1 MPSLHGFRRG
11 LLPLWGGTFI
21 PTSASLL
28 PATFPSR
35 TSTADGCRQDRW
47 FDGKSKAVRAFPW
60 THLNWSQPATVLSSS
75 WLFFTLPILTIGA
88 VRQPHPAFSSEVTSK
103 NPSSSSFPQPY
114 STALCSKWQRFT
126 FPNVFTLT
134 KKKRKKYFTP
144 LLAYGCL
151 NTFVNMTVVQ
161 CCKSVKSACR
171 QCTHSV
177 KPYLKHTTAPQ
188 TSFPRKSA
196 ERVLQPF

>member
-1 MPSLHGFRRG
+1 MDPPELKPACYCFE
-11 LLPLWGGTFI
+11 LKLTIFY
-21 PTSASLL
+21 T
-28 PATFPSR
+28 ATFNHR
-35 TSTADGCRQDRW
+35 CRKTA
-47 FDGKSKAVRAFPW
+47 
-60 THLNWSQPATVLSSS
+60 
-75 WLFFTLPILTIGA
+75 
-88 VRQPHPAFSSEVTSK
+88 
-103 NPSSSSFPQPY
+103 SSSFQQWSNKQKPLLFLLPPALLNSTVLQVAAFHVPQCVY
-114 STALCSKWQRFT
+114 IDQ
-126 FPNVFTLT
+126 
-134 KKKRKKYFTP
+134 KKRKKYFTP